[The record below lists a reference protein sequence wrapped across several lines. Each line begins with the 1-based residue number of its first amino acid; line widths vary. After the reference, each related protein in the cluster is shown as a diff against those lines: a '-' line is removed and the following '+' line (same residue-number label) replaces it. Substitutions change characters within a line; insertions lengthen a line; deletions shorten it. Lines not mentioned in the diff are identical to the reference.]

1 MAAGASLLLVVIEEV
16 DYKSASNRIEVVDA
30 TMEHTGRPR
39 GCLLVATR
47 HAVMRHKLNVCIQYV
62 SAPVI

>member
-1 MAAGASLLLVVIEEV
+1 MAAGASLLLVVIQEV
-16 DYKSASNRIEVVDA
+16 HYKSASNRIEVV
-30 TMEHTGRPR
+30 EHAGRPG

-47 HAVMRHKLNVCIQYV
+47 QAVMRHKLNVCIQYV

>member
-30 TMEHTGRPR
+30 TMERPR